1 MWLSKPLADRT
12 FYKTRTHFPVTISQV
27 FFMAPETYLQVTKY
41 AYWLNHNSQSGLR
54 WTRQRLEQ
62 RQAL

>member
-1 MWLSKPLADRT
+1 MWLSRPLADRT
-12 FYKTRTHFPVTISQV
+12 IRQEHISQSPLVNV

-62 RQAL
+62 R